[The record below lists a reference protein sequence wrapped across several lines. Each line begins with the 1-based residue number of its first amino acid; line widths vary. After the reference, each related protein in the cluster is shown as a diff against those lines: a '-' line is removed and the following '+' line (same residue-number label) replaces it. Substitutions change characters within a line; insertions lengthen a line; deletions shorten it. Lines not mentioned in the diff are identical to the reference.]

1 MKMPFLPALAIGL
14 AAAMPARAAY
24 VPWDA
29 LQNDPVNGDNWV
41 HAVSGVETFQL
52 YPVNGSAIPC
62 TFDIAKTDGSARGM
76 NALKFKLGDQM
87 TGHMTSNQLSGSFQI
102 TNLPKDKSTFES
114 LLVMV
119 AIDADSL
126 PAGWGMSLNGIA
138 LGPNDFAYIDGAA
151 APTGRPSGYYT
162 GPEPTINGPY
172 PGTTPA
178 RDEISHLFDTGMV
191 SIVELTGETLS
202 LPNFPTVDVD
212 YSFSSLS
219 GDATFSLYGPLL
231 DQEGNASIK
240 HTNRSWNDLA
250 LSDDEIST
258 FTVLAGQSDPTIPEP
273 ASLLAISTCLA
284 ALVGYSRR
292 RR

>member
-1 MKMPFLPALAIGL
+1 MKKPALVALIVGL
-14 AAAMPARAAY
+14 AVASACPGAY

-41 HAVSGVETFQL
+41 HAVSGVETFRL
-52 YPVNGSAIPC
+52 YPVNAAPILC

-76 NALKFKLGDQM
+76 NALKFKRGDQM
-87 TGHMTSNQLSGSFQI
+87 TGHMTSDQLNGSFQI

-126 PAGWGMSLNGIA
+126 PAGWSMSLNGVA
-138 LGPNDFAYIDGAA
+138 LGPDDFAYVDGSA
-151 APTGRPSGYYT
+151 APTGRPSGYYA
-162 GPEPTINGPY
+162 GPEPTIGGPF

-178 RDEISHLFDTGMV
+178 RDEISHLFDKGMV
-191 SIVELTGETLS
+191 SIVELTGRLS

-212 YSFSSLS
+212 YSFSSLG

-240 HTNRSWNDLA
+240 HTNRGWDDLA
-250 LSDDEIST
+250 ATDDLIST
-258 FTVLAGQSDPTIPEP
+258 FSVLAPENDPTIPEP
-273 ASLLAISTCLA
+273 ASLLAISTCLT